1 MFAFFANI
9 FGYLLNFIYE
19 LVNNYGLAIIIF
31 SIIIKVVFLPMSIK
45 QQKTM
50 KKTAKIQE
58 EMKELQNK
66 YKNNPEKLNQET
78 IALYQREKM
87 KELQIKYKNN
97 PEMLNKETMALYKSE
112 NASPFGG
119 CFSSIIQIILLLSV
133 FFLVQSPLTYMRKVD
148 TAVIDDYKTKL
159 EQSGEDTGALNYPE
173 ITIIKENGQE
183 DERVYINMD
192 FLGLDLSS
200 VPVSD
205 LTDYRVLIIPA
216 LYVISSVISMR
227 ISTNVSQKKKKEDGD
242 NSENNEMDAIEQANK
257 NMMYIMPVMSVSIA
271 LIAPLGLALYWLVNN
286 LLMIVEKLVMNKFMK
301 TEGEEDA

>member
-19 LVNNYGLAIIIF
+19 IVKNYGLAIIIF
-31 SIIIKVVFLPMSIK
+31 SIIVKVAFIPMSIK

-50 KKTAKIQE
+50 KKTAK
-58 EMKELQNK
+58 LQ
-66 YKNNPEKLNQET
+66 
-78 IALYQREKM
+78 EKM
-87 KELQIKYKNN
+87 KELQFKYKNN

-119 CFSSIIQIILLLSV
+119 CFTSIIQILLLLSV

-148 TAVIDDYKTKL
+148 TAVIDEYKTQL
-159 EQSGEDTGALNYPE
+159 EQSGENTGALRYPE
-173 ITIIKENGQE
+173 ITIIKEKGQT
-183 DERVYINMD
+183 DERVHINMD

-216 LYVISSVISMR
+216 LYVISSVISMK
-227 ISTNVSQKKKKEDGD
+227 ISTNMNVKKKKEEEDEKRD
-242 NSENNEMDAIEQANK
+242 NKEIDPMEQANK
-257 NMMYIMPVMSVSIA
+257 NMSYIMPVMSVSIA

-286 LLMIVEKLVMNKFMK
+286 LLMIVEKILMNKFMK
-301 TEGEEDA
+301 TEGEENG

>member
-31 SIIIKVVFLPMSIK
+31 SIIVKLVFLPMSIK

-50 KKTAKIQE
+50 QKTAK
-58 EMKELQNK
+58 LQ
-66 YKNNPEKLNQET
+66 
-78 IALYQREKM
+78 EKM
-87 KELQIKYKNN
+87 KELQFKYKNN
-97 PEMLNKETMALYKSE
+97 PEMLNRETMALYKSE

-133 FFLVQSPLTYMRKVD
+133 FFLVQSPLTYMRKID
-148 TAVIDDYKTKL
+148 TTIIDDYKTQL
-159 EQSGEDTGALNYPE
+159 EQAGEDTGALRYPE
-173 ITIIKENGQE
+173 ITIIKENGPT

-227 ISTNVSQKKKKEDGD
+227 ISTNMNQKKKKEE
-242 NSENNEMDAIEQANK
+242 NEKTENNEMDAIEQANK
-257 NMMYIMPVMSVSIA
+257 NMSYIMPVMSVSIA

-301 TEGEEDA
+301 TEGEENA

>member
-31 SIIIKVVFLPMSIK
+31 SIIVKVAFLPMSIK

-50 KKTAKIQE
+50 KKTAK
-58 EMKELQNK
+58 LQ
-66 YKNNPEKLNQET
+66 
-78 IALYQREKM
+78 EKM
-87 KELQIKYKNN
+87 KELQFKYKNN

-133 FFLVQSPLTYMRKVD
+133 FFLVQSPLTYMRKID
-148 TAVIDDYKTKL
+148 TTIIDDYKTQL
-159 EQSGEDTGALNYPE
+159 EQAGEDTGALRYPE
-173 ITIIKENGQE
+173 ITIIKENGAT

-200 VPVSD
+200 VPVAD
-205 LTDYRVLIIPA
+205 LTDYKVLIIPA
-216 LYVISSVISMR
+216 LYVISSVISMK
-227 ISTNVSQKKKKEDGD
+227 ISTNVKQKKKEDEGKT
-242 NSENNEMDAIEQANK
+242 ENNEMDAIEQANK
-257 NMMYIMPVMSVSIA
+257 NMLYIMPVMSVSIA

-301 TEGEEDA
+301 TEGEENA